1 MDRVAF
7 TLFGIDIMWYGI
19 LMATG
24 MVLGVFIALRE
35 AKRLGIKED
44 DILNLAIIAIP
55 CGLIGARL
63 YYVIFNW
70 SYYSGNI
77 SEILNFRGGGMA
89 IHGGLL
95 GGVLAGYIYTK
106 VKKLN
111 FFKMAD
117 CVVLGIPLAQAIG
130 RWGNYLNKE
139 AHGGPTDLPWGIMV
153 DGIKVH
159 PTFLYE
165 SIWDLGV
172 FIFLM
177 LFRKKQKYEGQI
189 LVYYITLY
197 QYYVFYK
204 LNPQPLK
211 IKRFVNIF
219 IIVIIMSSSVPI
231 LHARLLDVLKVFLIL
246 SSLCF
251 MNNSFRMQRLLR
263 IVVVFTIINILFSFW
278 QIRFFLKFSR
288 IDVLFTSSS
297 VQLIDFHYT
306 DKWVSKNID
315 EEGHLIEWLKLGYRP
330 L

>member
-1 MDRVAF
+1 MNRVAF
-7 TLFGIDIMWYGI
+7 TIFGLDIMWYGV
-19 LMATG
+19 LMASA
-24 MVLGVFIALRE
+24 MILCVLLALKE
-35 AKRLGIKED
+35 GKRVNISED
-44 DILNLAIIAIP
+44 DILNLAIVSIP

-70 SYYSGNI
+70 SWYSKHL

-197 QYYVFYK
+197 S
-204 LNPQPLK
+204 
-211 IKRFVNIF
+211 IGRFF
-219 IIVIIMSSSVPI
+219 IEGLRTDQLVVPG
-231 LHARLLDVLKVFLIL
+231 
-246 SSLCF
+246 
-251 MNNSFRMQRLLR
+251 
-263 IVVVFTIINILFSFW
+263 INIAASQIVAVFSIIAGIIGFIW
-278 QIRFFLKFSR
+278 CRKSNLTTVKF
-288 IDVLFTSSS
+288 
-297 VQLIDFHYT
+297 
-306 DKWVSKNID
+306 KKM
-315 EEGHLIEWLKLGYRP
+315 
-330 L
+330 